1 MATQSSTGARDL
13 SMSSKVAASSS
24 KPTIATKIRQPM
36 IGKQN
41 MNGSQSMPGSKGK
54 GQSVTTVQSN
64 PISGAANKQKGNTA
78 MGAGGILAGII

>member
-13 SMSSKVAASSS
+13 SMSSKVAATSS
-24 KPTIATKIRQPM
+24 KPTIATKIRQPL

-54 GQSVTTVQSN
+54 GQSVATVQSN
-64 PISGAANKQKGNTA
+64 PINGAANKQKGNTA

>member
-54 GQSVTTVQSN
+54 GQSVATVQSN
-64 PISGAANKQKGNTA
+64 PINGAANKQKGNTA